1 MFRAKFSLPFP
12 SAIRRSLRTKIV
24 IIVLATSFVALS
36 VATALMLVYEIS
48 YYRNFLLA
56 DATTQA
62 DLLARMS
69 TPALQFDDPKAA
81 AANLDLLNSRPS
93 IRTAAIYTPDGSL
106 FATFRRSDATTFPPL
121 GPTGVQIQ
129 GRTLTMFVPIVQND
143 EVLGAVYLES
153 SYDLADRIRDYVLL
167 LGAVM
172 LGGMLVAG
180 LVALWLA
187 GSVTGPVTAVTSVA
201 RAVIER
207 RNFTLRAARTT
218 EDEIGV
224 LVDAFNTMLAEVGQ
238 RAAALEASNNALQ
251 LETAERR
258 EAEAALR
265 VADQRKDE
273 FLATLAHELRN
284 PLAPMVN
291 AVSLLQATNADAS
304 IARQAQGMIARQLK
318 QMVRLVDDLLDMS
331 RITSGKLAV
340 RRQTVE
346 LAPIVKNAADT
357 ARPLYDER
365 KQTLEIELPSQ
376 PIYIRA
382 DAVRLAQVF
391 ANLLNNA
398 AKFSEAGTRVT
409 LAASIVGSTL
419 RVEVRDRGIGITAN
433 VLPRIFEMF
442 AQGDT
447 SLERHQSGLGVG
459 LALAKRLVEL
469 HEGSITASSAGT
481 GEGSVFTVTLPLVAA
496 LTSERVD
503 DPAGPQKPRQRHRIL
518 LVDDN
523 VDFATSLAILL
534 ERLGHEV
541 RVAHDAQ
548 QALASADGV
557 VPEFAFLDL
566 GLPGMSGFDL
576 ARELR
581 ANPKT
586 ARTVLI
592 ALSGWGQAR
601 DRDRSRE
608 AGFALH
614 LVKPIDLGGIEAALG
629 SLAQQR

>member
-1 MFRAKFSLPFP
+1 M
-12 SAIRRSLRTKIV
+12 RTKVV

-62 DLLARMS
+62 DLLARMNI
-69 TPALQFDDPKAA
+69 PALQFDDPQAA
-81 AANLDLLNSRPS
+81 ATNLDLLNSRPS
-93 IRTAAIYTPDGSL
+93 IRTAAIYSPNGSL
-106 FATFRRSDATTFPPL
+106 FATFPRVDTATFPPL
-121 GPTGVQIQ
+121 GPPGVQIQ
-129 GRTLTMFVPIVQND
+129 GRTLRMFQPIVKND
-143 EVLGAVYLES
+143 ELLGAVYLES

-167 LGAVM
+167 LGGVM

-180 LVALWLA
+180 FVAVWLA
-187 GSVTGPVTAVTSVA
+187 GSVTRPVTAITEVA
-201 RAVIER
+201 HAVIKR
-207 RNFTLRAARTT
+207 RDFTLRAARTT
-218 EDEIGV
+218 EDEVGV
-224 LVDAFNTMLAEVGQ
+224 LVEAFNTMLGEVDE
-238 RAAALEASNNALQ
+238 RASALEASNNALQ
-251 LETAERR
+251 LETTERR

-291 AVSLLQATNADAS
+291 AISLLQATNTDTS
-304 IARQAQGMIARQLK
+304 IAREAQGIIGRQLK
-318 QMVRLVDDLLDMS
+318 QMVRLVDDLLDIS
-331 RITSGKLAV
+331 RITSGKLTV
-340 RRQTVE
+340 RGQTVE
-346 LAPIVKNAADT
+346 LAPIVKDAADT
-357 ARPLYDER
+357 ARPLYDAR

-376 PIYIRA
+376 PIYVRA

-398 AKFSEAGTRVT
+398 AKFSEHGARVT
-409 LAASIVGSTL
+409 LSARVVGPAL
-419 RVEVRDRGIGITAN
+419 RVEVRDGGIGISAH

-442 AQGDT
+442 AQGDG
-447 SLERHQSGLGVG
+447 SLERHQSGLGIG

-469 HEGSITASSAGT
+469 QEGTLTASSAGT

-496 LTSERVD
+496 LASERVEE
-503 DPAGPQKPRQRHRIL
+503 PPSPQQLRPRHRIL

-523 VDFATSLAILL
+523 VDFATTLAMLL

-548 QALASADGV
+548 QALASTDAV

-566 GLPGMSGFDL
+566 GLPGMNGFEL

-581 ANPKT
+581 AKPNT

-601 DRDRSRE
+601 DRERSRE

-614 LVKPIDLGGIEAALG
+614 LVKPIELGGIEAALG
-629 SLAQQR
+629 ALAQQR